1 MLVAIDS
8 GNTNVVFAIFDGE
21 TLRAKW
27 RASSDAKRTADEY
40 AVWLTQ
46 LMALQGLKPADI
58 TGAIIANVV
67 PAAAY
72 NLATLC
78 TERSEEHTSEL
89 QSLIRTSYSVF
100 CLKQKNK

>member
-27 RASSDAKRTADEY
+27 RASSAAKSTADEY

-58 TGAIIANVV
+58 TGAFSANAV
-67 PAAAY
+67 PAAAS
-72 NLATLC
+72 NPPPS
-78 TERSEEHTSEL
+78 RSAGRRGGTRVTRPFYILGCSKP
-89 QSLIRTSYSVF
+89 S
-100 CLKQKNK
+100 